1 MQECVT
7 ILSNAA
13 DGVYDLAQTLKTD
26 ALTED
31 CRSDLKRLSDIQRE
45 AVEGLSKESMEFY
58 FKTLDSGKTCTASLL
73 GCFRFK
79 HSSDGK
85 TDQLADEE
93 AFFDTLTLA
102 DRLDAQCEE
111 TEASDEQKLAEFTD
125 YMKTMQIKDALRWQ
139 IFSALLHPGEHKEKI
154 FGLLRHVRGNLAR
167 HETELGEI
175 FRRRRAEIVM
185 KDQEKSI
192 ETIIIEQSSYQISGE
207 IFPEEMIVTLYD
219 PFSLRG
225 RICPHRESYFTIGAF
240 FPYHPEP
247 LSRKKM
253 EKKDVMMYG
262 KILADGNKLE
272 ILRLLSHKTYINKE
286 LADALKLSTA
296 TISYHMSVLTELEL
310 VNTTVSANKIIYE
323 LNRKKMED
331 VMNRLTEYFDHLEQQ
346 RMNNSNK

>member
-13 DGVYDLAQTLKTD
+13 DGAYNLAQTLGTD
-26 ALTED
+26 ALPEN
-31 CRSDLKRLSDIQRE
+31 CLSDLKLLSDIQRE

-58 FKTLDSGKTCTASLL
+58 FKTLDGGKTCMASLL
-73 GCFRFK
+73 GCFRFRNPP
-79 HSSDGK
+79 DGE

-102 DRLDAQCEE
+102 DRLDAKCEE
-111 TEASDEQKLAEFTD
+111 MEASVEQKLAEFTD
-125 YMKTMQIKDALRWQ
+125 YMKTLQIGDALRWQ
-139 IFSALLHPGEHKEKI
+139 IFSALLHPGEHKDKI
-154 FGLLRHVRGNLAR
+154 FSLLRHVRGNLSR
-167 HETELGEI
+167 HEKELEEI
-175 FRRRRAEIVM
+175 FRRRRAEIAAN
-185 KDQEKSI
+185 DQKKPI
-192 ETIIIEQSSYQISGE
+192 EEIIMEQSSYQISRE
-207 IFPEEMIVTLYD
+207 ILPDEMTVTLYD

-225 RICPHRESYFTIGAF
+225 WISPHWQSYFTIGAF

-247 LSRKKM
+247 LYRKRM
-253 EKKDVMMYG
+253 EKKDVMTYG

-323 LNRKKMED
+323 LNRNKMED
-331 VMNRLTEYFDHLEQQ
+331 VMKRLTEYFDHLEQQ
-346 RMNNSNK
+346 